1 MLDSATFLELVNLLT
16 PLMPDQD
23 RRESLLGMVF
33 IGKTHNI
40 DLSGGAVDAT
50 QRIVKGLFEY
60 GNIEPDRPALVVLI
74 DIVLASD
81 LVGVDK
87 AEQFRRLRTRVQMAT
102 EAQYGFDDDV
112 EGSVHVYIAYARAN
126 MGFVEWLR
134 TDLKGAGI
142 SLWTDRIGLK
152 QGTPDW
158 EQALRDAVQIADM
171 ILLVTSPSAR
181 RSSYVRDQLAL
192 AKMYNKPVIPIWADG
207 ETWADSAPSGLVNAG
222 YVDLRD
228 HVYDTGL
235 AELIDV
241 LRGQAPLPQAP
252 TAPVATVH
260 QAVEPPAD
268 PRNPYKGLRAFRN
281 TPEDQRDFFGRADL
295 VRDLLNAINEFP
307 GFLAVVGASG
317 SGKSS
322 VIMAGLLPALQRGAI
337 PECMDWFYLDPFV
350 PGMHP
355 LENLTIALAGALKQ
369 SQRSVREDLENPNAR
384 GLHTLT
390 RQLVSGS
397 PGRRV
402 VLYIDQ
408 AEELFTISCDEAER
422 RQFIDLITTAVNEA
436 TSVVTV
442 ILSMRA
448 DFYDRPLAYPELGVL
463 MEAHTRTVMP
473 MSLADL
479 YDAILRPTQLADVQ
493 LEFDEGLVSELVFAV
508 RDEAGALPLMQ
519 FALDQLFQRRE
530 GRRLTWAAYNT
541 IGGVRG
547 ALAKHAE
554 ETYSRLPSD
563 DHRRLARALFLR
575 LIEPGATEL
584 DTTRRRASQTEL
596 VLADLEATARLAETK
611 TAFVDARLLTTDRV
625 GDHETVEVSHE
636 AIIREWSR
644 LAGWL
649 REARD
654 DVHWQKKVS
663 EDAADWRR
671 ENSPMDYG
679 GFYRYGML
687 SEAQEWAA
695 RNVPSADEQAFIEA
709 SAKVEMERRIHD
721 EATAR
726 QVRNLQTARR
736 NLLIMAII
744 GIGATMVAIV
754 AAVLTLSTTRGQ
766 IAEANQAE
774 TQAAVVQVAAEGRAA
789 TAEARSNQVNATLT
803 PIAGTLIAGATQIA
817 AVPPT
822 QTALAASIQQGE
834 ARIESLRLASDAAEL
849 LNEGGNTET
858 AALLS
863 IRALETAYTEQ
874 ADTALTRAL
883 DRLFTRRALVGAH
896 ELGITAL
903 AVSPIAPL
911 LFSAGRDNIARL
923 WNAELG
929 EPLRTLDTGGTLVNA
944 ALFSADGHQL
954 LTGEGD
960 GRVRLWDVQTGR
972 LRQTFENQ
980 MIGINAVAF
989 SPAGDRVAAGG
1000 LDGTMTIWDAET
1012 SEVISTSNANSGPIN
1027 DLAFSDDGRL
1037 VLSGVFGYIVLTE
1050 AETGETLNTLEA
1062 HLASVYSTAFSP
1074 DGGFAATGGA
1084 DGTVFLWDAR
1094 TFVDSSSQPIATLA
1108 GHTSAISALIFSD
1121 ENHLL
1126 TASEDGTAIYWNVQS
1141 RTRERAF
1148 VGPAERI
1155 TAAALTADGGR
1166 LYTGGDE
1173 GTIRI
1178 WNAGATLPERSLP
1191 GNVDGVRSIAY
1202 SPDGRYILTGGNETS
1217 VRLWD
1222 AATRQQ
1228 IQEFLPDDETMNA
1241 STLMNVVRFSPDGS
1255 VVLAGD
1261 FSGFL
1266 TLWNI
1271 DGTLLQRITDPESS
1285 SAIVEAVFTFDG
1297 RQVIAASEDGTVR
1310 VWDVATGTL
1319 LQLLQVLTPNAD
1331 GIIPFAEDVTL
1342 SANGEHLLL
1351 ALSDGSVQKW
1361 NIETGELEQDYGQ
1374 IAVSLS
1380 TLAVSPDGRYLL
1392 TSIAPGVTTLWN
1404 GETGEK
1410 RHSLAGHAG
1419 IITAVAFSADGR
1431 YVLTGG
1437 EDRTAR
1443 LWDLETGDLVRVFG
1457 GHSDRVEAV
1466 TFSPDQQLVLSG
1478 GSDGLVRMWDLDY
1491 QNLLTYACTRVF
1503 RDLVV
1508 AERSQFALDDA
1519 PTCDTLAQ
1527 IASNIAPS
1535 G

>member
-16 PLMPDQD
+16 PLMPDPD

-40 DLSGGAVDAT
+40 DTSGGAVDAT
-50 QRIVKGLFEY
+50 QRIVKGLFDY

-74 DIVLASD
+74 DIILASD

-87 AEQFRRLRTRVQMAT
+87 AEQFRRLRTRVQMAAET
-102 EAQYGFDDDV
+102 QYYGFDDDA

-134 TDLKGAGI
+134 SDLKAAGI

-158 EQALRDAVQIADM
+158 EQALRDAVQLADH
-171 ILLVTSPSAR
+171 ILLVTSPTAR

-207 ETWADSAPSGLVNAG
+207 ENWADSAPAGVANAG

-228 HVYDTGL
+228 PVYEQGL
-235 AELIDV
+235 AELLAV
-241 LRGQAPLPQAP
+241 LRGE
-252 TAPVATVH
+252 APVPHAAAAPVPVKEEERP
-260 QAVEPPAD
+260 APPAD

-281 TPEDQRDFFGRADL
+281 TPDDQRDFFGRADL

-307 GFLAVVGASG
+307 PFLAVVGASG

-337 PECMDWFYLDPFV
+337 PDCMDWLYLDPFV

-355 LENLTIALAGALKQ
+355 LENLTITLAGALKQ
-369 SQRSVREDLENPNAR
+369 SQRSVREDLDNPNAR

-390 RQLVSGS
+390 RQLVSGA

-402 VLYIDQ
+402 VLYVDQ
-408 AEELFTISCDEAER
+408 AEEMFTISCDEAER

-479 YDAILRPTQLADVQ
+479 YDAVLRPTQAPDVQ

-554 ETYSRLPSD
+554 DTYASLPSD

-575 LIEPGATEL
+575 LIEPGATEQ
-584 DTTRRRASQTEL
+584 DTTRRRAAQTEL
-596 VLADLEATARLAETK
+596 ILSDAEATARLDETK
-611 TAFVDARLLTTDRV
+611 TAFVDARLLTTDRIA
-625 GDHETVEVSHE
+625 DMETVEVSHE
-636 AIIREWSR
+636 AIIREWTR

-671 ENSPMDYG
+671 ADSPMDYG

-687 SEAQEWAA
+687 VEAQEWAA

-709 SAKVEMERRIHD
+709 SARVEMERRIHD

-726 QVRNLQTARR
+726 QVRNLQLARR
-736 NLLIMAII
+736 NLLIMAVI
-744 GIGATMVAIV
+744 GIGATMVAII
-754 AAVLTLSTTRGQ
+754 AAVATFSTTRVQ

-774 TQAAVVQVAAEGRAA
+774 TQAAVVQVAAEDRAA
-789 TAEARSNQVNATLT
+789 AAEARSNHLNATLT
-803 PIAGTLIAGATQIA
+803 PLASTLVAGATQIA

-822 QTALAASIQQGE
+822 QTALAASIQEGE

-849 LNEGGNTET
+849 LNGGGNTET

-883 DRLFTRRALVGAH
+883 DKLYTRNAMYGAH
-896 ELGITAL
+896 QFGVTAL
-903 AVSPIAPL
+903 ASSPNGRL
-911 LFSAGRDNIARL
+911 LFSAGRDNTARM
-923 WNAELG
+923 WNAATG
-929 EPLRTLDTGGTLVNA
+929 EALRNLETGGTLVNA
-944 ALFSADGHQL
+944 AVFSADGRYL
-954 LTGEGD
+954 LTGESSGLA
-960 GRVRLWDVQTGR
+960 RLWDAQTGS
-972 LRQTFENQ
+972 LRRTFENQ
-980 MIGINAVAF
+980 MISLNAVAF
-989 SPAGDRVAAGG
+989 SPEADFVAAGG
-1000 LDGTMTIWDAET
+1000 LDGTLSVWNTET
-1012 SEVISTSNANSGPIN
+1012 GDVISTSNANSGPVN
-1027 DLAFSDDGRL
+1027 DLAFSPDGRL
-1037 VLSGVFGYIVLTE
+1037 ILSGVYGLVVLTE
-1050 AETGETLNTLEA
+1050 AETGETVGTLAA
-1062 HLASVYSTAFSP
+1062 HLGSVYSVAFSP
-1074 DGGFAATGGA
+1074 NGDYAATGGS
-1084 DGTVFLWDAR
+1084 DGSVYLWDAAAL
-1094 TFVDSSSQPIATLA
+1094 DDGSSQPLA
-1108 GHTSAISALIFSD
+1108 SYTGHSRAISAIIFSD
-1121 ENHLL
+1121 DSRHLL
-1126 TASEDGTAIYWNVQS
+1126 TASEDGTAIYWNTQ
-1141 RTRERAF
+1141 TGARERDF

-1155 TAAALTADGGR
+1155 TAAALSADGATV
-1166 LYTGGDE
+1166 YTGGDE
-1173 GTIRI
+1173 GTIRV
-1178 WNAGATLPERSLP
+1178 WDAETELPERSLLANL
-1191 GNVDGVRSIAY
+1191 GGVRSIAY
-1202 SPDGRYILTGGNETS
+1202 SPDGRYLLTSGSENS

-1222 AATRQQ
+1222 AATRR
-1228 IQEFLPDDETMNA
+1228 EVRSFVAN
-1241 STLMNVVRFSPDGS
+1241 STRVNVVAFSPDGS
-1255 VVLAGD
+1255 LALAGD
-1261 FSGFL
+1261 WGGYVLLWDVASGEQ
-1266 TLWNI
+1266 
-1271 DGTLLQRITDPESS
+1271 LQAMQGSS
-1285 SAIVEAVFTFDG
+1285 TEISEAVFSADG
-1297 RQVIAASEDGTVR
+1297 RRVVAASRDGTVR
-1310 VWDVATGTL
+1310 VWDVATGL
-1319 LQLLQVLTPNAD
+1319 LVRSLEGLTDTAL
-1331 GIIPFAEDVTL
+1331 DVSLT
-1342 SANGEHLLL
+1342 AGGEHVLM
-1351 ALSDGSVQKW
+1351 ALPDGSVKKW
-1361 NIETGELEQDYGQ
+1361 NVETGELERDYGQ
-1374 IAVSLS
+1374 IGLSLS
-1380 TLAVSPDGRYLL
+1380 TLAISPNGRYILTSVAPGVTTLWSGETGQKLHSLAGHAGIVNAVAFSPDGRYLL
-1392 TSIAPGVTTLWN
+1392 TGGQDRTTRLWDV
-1404 GETGEK
+1404 ETGVPV
-1410 RHSLAGHAG
+1410 RSFGGHTDAVG
-1419 IITAVAFSADGR
+1419 AVAFS
-1431 YVLTGG
+1431 
-1437 EDRTAR
+1437 
-1443 LWDLETGDLVRVFG
+1443 
-1457 GHSDRVEAV
+1457 
-1466 TFSPDQQLVLSG
+1466 PDEQLVVSG
-1478 GSDGLVRMWDLDY
+1478 GGDSLVRMWDLDP
-1491 QNLLTYACTRVF
+1491 QDLLAYACTRVF

-1527 IASNIAPS
+1527 VHLS
-1535 G
+1535 GV